1 MELCKGMKLPAGRP
15 GVEITFRSY
24 YVEGDRILRF
34 DSRASML
41 FTNYIRI
48 EDLFY
53 LAIIS

>member
-1 MELCKGMKLPAGRP
+1 MDCKGMKLPAGRP